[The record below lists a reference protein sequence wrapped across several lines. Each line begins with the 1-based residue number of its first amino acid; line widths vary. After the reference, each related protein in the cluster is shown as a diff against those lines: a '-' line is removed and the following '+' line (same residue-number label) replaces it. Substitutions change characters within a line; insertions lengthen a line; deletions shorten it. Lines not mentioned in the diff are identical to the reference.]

1 MTGPA
6 VPLARVAM
14 GANSGR
20 SYPQMDAG
28 SVANLY
34 YTAVGGA
41 DTAHPFA
48 TTPAAETAPRP
59 SPDGTLL
66 AYLSDETGIDE
77 LYVQRFPLGG
87 ERLAVSKTGA
97 SPARWSHDG
106 RSLFYFDGRG
116 TLMAASI
123 TSRPTLAIG
132 RAREIPTDVSPGG
145 LGPGRSNYMFDV
157 AADGRIILAED
168 VPGAFDL
175 VLVRNGL
182 ATEERR

>member
-1 MTGPA
+1 M
-6 VPLARVAM
+6 
-14 GANSGR
+14 
-20 SYPQMDAG
+20 
-28 SVANLY
+28 
-34 YTAVGGA
+34 
-41 DTAHPFA
+41 
-48 TTPAAETAPRP
+48 
-59 SPDGTLL
+59 
-66 AYLSDETGIDE
+66 
-77 LYVQRFPLGG
+77 
-87 ERLAVSKTGA
+87 AVSKTGA